1 MIKIDESIINGTSG
15 SDSGTGRKMPPITE
29 EEQEILEHHGIL
41 GMKWGKR
48 KGKSKGKSKG
58 KNDSS
63 LSSTVPMTKNAK
75 RLDEGAR
82 EKQFINEYNSR
93 DKMSTRSLQNRVKRL
108 QAEQQFRDL
117 VNKPAAERAAAAAK
131 IAEKKAKRNKMIM
144 RTALSIYGNVPI
156 TSFGKKGKEYA
167 DILAP
172 SQALAKAAAGS
183 IKNSDDISDSL
194 LHAKHK
200 SKSDRRSNML
210 HEEDVVLHGS
220 KITDSEG
227 LLHYGVAG
235 MHWGTKKGRAIEKVA
250 GRTEG
255 VGLARGAASYAKSLG
270 NTVAHPLISTSTRLK
285 NLKRHPILSATSATT
300 MMKKNNQEIR
310 SEVLKK
316 KMMRSAEANRRT
328 GIKTAKNNLKTA
340 KKLASISKKSG
351 DKDYLK
357 KVKDVNAKKSIVKS
371 AKNNYEGV
379 FNARNKGSDVVSSK
393 GFKDAK
399 KELKTERL
407 LSKQKVQ
414 DQKLANSK
422 IINRSKKSISKK

>member
-15 SDSGTGRKMPPITE
+15 SDSGMGRKMPPITE

-48 KGKSKGKSKG
+48 KGKSKGK
-58 KNDSS
+58 NDSS

-75 RLDEGAR
+75 RLDEGIR

-156 TSFGKKGKEYA
+156 ASIGKKGKEYA
-167 DILAP
+167 DILGP

-183 IKNSDDISDSL
+183 IKNSDDISGSL

-200 SKSDRRSNML
+200 SKLDKRSNML
-210 HEEDVVLHGS
+210 NEEDVVLHGS

-270 NTVAHPLISTSTRLK
+270 NTVAHPFISTSTRLK
-285 NLKRHPILSATSATT
+285 NLKRHPILSATSAAT

>member
-1 MIKIDESIINGTSG
+1 MIKIDETIINGTSG
-15 SDSGTGRKMPPITE
+15 SDSGMGRKMPPITE
-29 EEQEILEHHGIL
+29 EEQEILEHQGIL

-48 KGKSKGKSKG
+48 KGKSKG

-75 RLDEGAR
+75 RLDEGIR

-156 TSFGKKGKEYA
+156 ASIGKKGKEYA
-167 DILAP
+167 DILGP

-183 IKNSDDISDSL
+183 IKNSDDISGNL

-200 SKSDRRSNML
+200 SKLDKRINML
-210 HEEDVVLHGS
+210 YEEDVILHGS
-220 KITDSEG
+220 KIVDSEG

-235 MHWGTKKGRAIEKVA
+235 MHWGTKKGRSIEKVA

-399 KELKTERL
+399 KELKAERL

-422 IINRSKKSISKK
+422 IINRSKKFISKK

>member
-15 SDSGTGRKMPPITE
+15 SDSGMGRKMPPITE

-48 KGKSKGKSKG
+48 KG

-144 RTALSIYGNVPI
+144 RTALSIYGNLPI
-156 TSFGKKGKEYA
+156 ESFGKKGKGKEYA
-167 DILAP
+167 KILGP
-172 SQALAKAAAGS
+172 SQALAKVAVS
-183 IKNSDDISDSL
+183 SIKIKNSDDISDSL

-200 SKSDRRSNML
+200 SKLDKRSNML
-210 HEEDVVLHGS
+210 YEEDVILHGS
-220 KITDSEG
+220 KIVDSEG

-255 VGLARGAASYAKSLG
+255 VGLVRGAASYAKSLG

-300 MMKKNNQEIR
+300 IMKKNNQEIR

>member
-15 SDSGTGRKMPPITE
+15 SDSGTGRKMSPITE

-48 KGKSKGKSKG
+48 KGKSKGK
-58 KNDSS
+58 NDSS

-75 RLDEGAR
+75 RLDEGIR

-144 RTALSIYGNVPI
+144 RTALSIYGNVSLA
-156 TSFGKKGKEYA
+156 SFGKKGKEYA
-167 DILAP
+167 DILGP

-200 SKSDRRSNML
+200 SKLDKRSNML
-210 HEEDVVLHGS
+210 YEEDVILHGS
-220 KITDSEG
+220 KIIDSEG

-399 KELKTERL
+399 KDLKAERL
-407 LSKQKVQ
+407 LSKQKVEN
-414 DQKLANSK
+414 QKIANAK

>member
-1 MIKIDESIINGTSG
+1 MIKIDESIINGTYS
-15 SDSGTGRKMPPITE
+15 SDSGTGRQMPPITE

-48 KGKSKGKSKG
+48 KGK
-58 KNDSS
+58 NDSS
-63 LSSTVPMTKNAK
+63 LSSTVPMTKKSN
-75 RLDEGAR
+75 RVDEGAR
-82 EKQFINEYNSR
+82 EKQFINEYASR

-108 QAEQQFRDL
+108 QTEQQFRDL

-144 RTALSIYGNVPI
+144 RTALSIYGNVSLA
-156 TSFGKKGKEYA
+156 SFGKKGKEYA
-167 DILAP
+167 DILGP

-183 IKNSDDISDSL
+183 IKNSDDISGSL

-200 SKSDRRSNML
+200 SKLDKRSNML
-210 HEEDVVLHGS
+210 YEEDIILHGS
-220 KITDSEG
+220 KIVDSEG

-328 GIKTAKNNLKTA
+328 GIKIAKNNLKTA

-399 KELKTERL
+399 KDLKAERL
-407 LSKQKVQ
+407 LSKQKVEN
-414 DQKLANSK
+414 QKIANAK

>member
-48 KGKSKGKSKG
+48 KGKSKGK
-58 KNDSS
+58 NDSS

-75 RLDEGAR
+75 RLDEGIR

-144 RTALSIYGNVPI
+144 RTALSIYGNVSLA
-156 TSFGKKGKEYA
+156 SFGKKGKEYA
-167 DILAP
+167 DILGP

-183 IKNSDDISDSL
+183 IKNSDDISGSL

-200 SKSDRRSNML
+200 SKLDKRSNML
-210 HEEDVVLHGS
+210 YEEDVVLHGS
-220 KITDSEG
+220 KIVDSEG

-285 NLKRHPILSATSATT
+285 NLKRHPILSATSAAT

-357 KVKDVNAKKSIVKS
+357 KVKDVNAKKAIVKS

-399 KELKTERL
+399 KDLKAERL
-407 LSKQKVQ
+407 LSKQKVEN
-414 DQKLANSK
+414 QKIANAK

>member
-15 SDSGTGRKMPPITE
+15 SDSGMGRKMPPITE

-48 KGKSKGKSKG
+48 KGKSKGN
-58 KNDSS
+58 NDSS

-75 RLDEGAR
+75 RLDEGIR

-156 TSFGKKGKEYA
+156 ASIGKKGKEYA
-167 DILAP
+167 DILGP

-183 IKNSDDISDSL
+183 IKNSDDISGSL

-200 SKSDRRSNML
+200 SKLDKRSNML
-210 HEEDVVLHGS
+210 YEEDVILHGS
-220 KITDSEG
+220 KIVDSEG

-235 MHWGTKKGRAIEKVA
+235 MHWGTKKGRSIEKVA

-285 NLKRHPILSATSATT
+285 NLKRHPILSATSAAT

-407 LSKQKVQ
+407 QSKQKVQ